1 MPSKAQ
7 LFLYLTPN
15 MTTRGSPRTLAAS
28 FMFNREV
35 RALSQSLRMHSDG
48 PRKGPM
54 TQTPPLRADIGMLNC
69 PLVNSP

>member
-1 MPSKAQ
+1 M
-7 LFLYLTPN
+7 
-15 MTTRGSPRTLAAS
+15 TLAAS